1 MPLHSLP
8 INTLDWTTFQKFCT
22 DLLKL
27 DTGIVDSREYLKTG
41 SKQDGIDIYA
51 STEESEKIIVAQCKK
66 KLYISPSE
74 IQDIVN
80 LFLDGKFRDKTK
92 EFILCTSFD
101 FSAKENHENALND
114 VRDKLK
120 KNKIEFRVWDF
131 DGINAHLRSNSS
143 DQYIGLV
150 YRYFRHEV
158 TVEFY
163 GPAYA
168 KYIER
173 LNLPERRSYNFN
185 IAFYIPRNIQ
195 ILDDQQ
201 TSTSL
206 SLQEI
211 IREKYKSHSSAI
223 KLILTAS
230 AGIGKSI
237 EVRHTVNYLISEYK
251 DIFPI
256 YADLRNYDGQ
266 ELDVFLFGSDAL
278 NNNIPNERLF
288 LILDGLDEVS
298 PELFPIIIKKFNS
311 FIQRRPVHFLLSVRS
326 NFIDKNNLPI
336 SDAQL
341 CFLNNLTE
349 IDVKN
354 FTKLQLAEKS
364 DIFLDEL
371 KKHNFF
377 EYCFTP
383 FYLVN
388 LIDLYKSDNF
398 PNNRNE
404 LLKKITLKNLHRD
417 IKRYNNK
424 KKINHIFSVAKKIA
438 FLSSI
443 IGKTAVSTAELKQ
456 FEIDDDDIELLDN
469 LSIIEKHTSTFVED
483 KWSFQHKNIQEYLTA
498 EILSGTTNINAIKD
512 IIFVNGNGLKQVNQR
527 ILNSLSFLISNETT
541 SDKLFNE
548 ILQELLEHD
557 PEVLLKF
564 ESDKLRKEI
573 RDRIFL
579 KIWNKYKAED
589 LSLYSSNKFCLQDIA
604 NFCIIDRQ
612 KIEFLLNEVT
622 NGNNIGLTRN
632 ALVLLI
638 NDQHT
643 PPNKALIRTSLSK
656 VLYDDQTCN
665 SIKGQILGTLHAC
678 KILSKANFEDYL
690 NSNLDTK
697 NIDIREAF
705 LTIIKTERISGYT
718 QFILDSIDI
727 FETEDI
733 DIYDSIVS
741 YYIKDTLCTPL
752 TVGDLSQFLRYLV
765 NNPNRVDRFEDSN
778 KIVFESYEI
787 NTLFSNID
795 AFAKENKEIIIL
807 VYKLMTKLELVEFE
821 NSFFTFFVGF
831 FKQLDLNDFIFKK
844 ALKWKKTLHFSVPF
858 LSIKNLQDLQNLSKG
873 SEQDII
879 ALDNILKM
887 CFYQDEQLF
896 NEIKRY
902 WPYGEHYEIPDFEKP
917 LTNDDIKIVKDQE
930 KQSILL
936 DRNLFFDQASNIFK
950 CYGSNEIK
958 DYLDLMKSGEIDQYM
973 RSLAL
978 TEIGLYSRGKSLTLE
993 EFIEIYSN
1001 DKTWDNFKI
1010 KSIINMLKERNRS
1023 SPINNNLLLF
1033 ARQWCEQQIGTEDFE
1048 DFFWADENGNFQFNY
1063 KKIKVFELYKI
1074 LRFEMSDEMYR
1085 KILIYDLYPHVSSNS
1100 ITQFII
1106 ENTGDMEKLKEKII
1120 FNLQNRK
1127 FPSNILLNHL
1137 YAGKKLNMEG
1147 IIDIAYNELLSR
1159 KDIDSQSKMHLS
1171 KLYLELGGDLEDIL
1185 DEESTKSRILENG
1198 DDTSLEWYLFDLA
1211 LQEGHNWANQFVDI
1225 LVGNISNYQIHRRA
1239 KLINYLFR
1247 TKNDKAIKIWIS
1259 ESIKVGEDILSTS
1272 RNNSISIYLKELS
1285 LEKTIQ
1291 SMLKG
1296 LKELYYNGNYEDY
1309 NNSNSIYEAIIFN
1322 IKGLLENNSDAFSY
1336 LTQGLKQL
1344 KSEFQDDNIKRN
1356 IQNLILT
1363 FNNHYFNTVVN
1374 NYSIV
1379 DAKQI
1384 LATISDRS

>member
-8 INTLDWTTFQKFCT
+8 INTLDWVTFQKFCT
-22 DLLKL
+22 DLLRL
-27 DTGIVDSREYLKTG
+27 DIGVVDSREYLKTG

-66 KLYISPSE
+66 KVYISPSE
-74 IQDIVN
+74 IHDIVN
-80 LFLDGKFRDKTK
+80 SFLDGKFSNKTK

-101 FSAKENHENALND
+101 FSAKENHENALSD
-114 VRDKLK
+114 VREKLK
-120 KNKIEFRVWDF
+120 KSNIEFRVWDF
-131 DGINAHLRSNSS
+131 DGINTHLRSNTS

-163 GPAYA
+163 GPVYA

-201 TSTSL
+201 ISTSP

-266 ELDVFLFGSDAL
+266 ELDIFLFGSDSL

-311 FIQRRPVHFLLSVRS
+311 FIQRRPVNFLLSVRS

-349 IDVKN
+349 VDVKN

-398 PNNRNE
+398 PNNGNE

-424 KKINHIFSVAKKIA
+424 KKINHIFSLAKKIA

-443 IGKTAVSTAELKQ
+443 IGKTAVSTSELKQ
-456 FEIDDDDIELLDN
+456 FEIDDDDIQLLDN
-469 LSIIEKHTSTFVED
+469 LSIIEKHISTFSED

-498 EILSGTTNINAIKD
+498 EILSSTTNINAIKD

-527 ILNSLSFLISNETT
+527 ILNSLSFLISNETI

-548 ILQELLEHD
+548 LLLELLEHD

-564 ESDKLRKEI
+564 ESDKLTKEI
-573 RDRIFL
+573 RDSIFL

-589 LSLYSSNKFCLQDIA
+589 LSLYSSNKFRLQDIE

-612 KIEFLLNEVT
+612 KIEFLLNEIA
-622 NGNNIGLTRN
+622 NGANIGLTRN

-638 NDQHT
+638 NDRHT
-643 PPNKALIRTSLSK
+643 PPNKALIRANLSK

-665 SIKGQILGTLHAC
+665 LIKGQILETLHAC
-678 KILSKANFEDYL
+678 KILTKANFEDYL
-690 NSNLDTK
+690 NSNLETK
-697 NIDIREAF
+697 NIHIRET
-705 LTIIKTERISGYT
+705 LLKIIKTEKIPGYT

-727 FETEDI
+727 CESENMDM
-733 DIYDSIVS
+733 YDSIVS
-741 YYIKDTLCTPL
+741 YYIKDTLCNPQ
-752 TVGDLSQFLRYLV
+752 TVGDLSEFLRYLV

-787 NTLFSNID
+787 STFFSNIHE
-795 AFAKENKEIIIL
+795 FAKVNKEIIIL

-821 NSFFTFFVGF
+821 NSLFALFVEF
-831 FKQLDLNDFIFKK
+831 FKQLHLNDLIFKK
-844 ALKWKKTLHFSVPF
+844 ALKWKKTLHYSVPF
-858 LSIKNLQDLQNLSKG
+858 LSIRNLSDLQNLSTG
-873 SEQDII
+873 SDQNII
-879 ALDNILKM
+879 ALDNILLM
-887 CFYQDEQLF
+887 CFYRDELLF

-902 WPYGEHYEIPDFEKP
+902 WPHSEHYQIPKFEKP
-917 LTNDDIKIVKDQE
+917 PADEDIKSVKDLE

-936 DRNLFFDQASNIFK
+936 DRNLFFKQATDIFK

-958 DYLDLMKSGEIDQYM
+958 DYLDLMNNSGKIDQYM

-978 TEIGLYSRGKSLTLE
+978 TEIGLCSRGKSLTLD
-993 EFIEIYSN
+993 EFIKIYSN
-1001 DKTWDNFKI
+1001 DKTWEYFKI
-1010 KSIINMLKERNRS
+1010 KTVMNMLKERNRS
-1023 SPINNNLLLF
+1023 NPINDKLLLF
-1033 ARQWCEQQIGTEDFE
+1033 ARQWCEKQIGTEDFE
-1048 DFFWADENGNFQFNY
+1048 EFFWEDENGEFQFDY
-1063 KKIKVFELYKI
+1063 KKVKVFELYKI

-1085 KILIYDLYPHVSSNS
+1085 KILIYDLYPYMYSNS

-1106 ENTGDMEKLKEKII
+1106 EKTRDIEQLKEKII

-1127 FPSNILLNHL
+1127 LPSNILLNHL
-1137 YAGKKLNMEG
+1137 YAGKELNMEG
-1147 IIDIAYNELLSR
+1147 VIDIVYNELLSG
-1159 KDIDSQSKMHLS
+1159 KDLNSQSKMHLS

-1185 DEESTKSRILENG
+1185 DKENTKLRILENG
-1198 DDTSLEWYLFDLA
+1198 DDTSLEWYLLDLA
-1211 LQEGHNWANQFVDI
+1211 LQKGFEWTNQFAEILINDI
-1225 LVGNISNYQIHRRA
+1225 SKYEIHRRT
-1239 KLINYLFR
+1239 KLINYLFIN
-1247 TKNDKAIKIWIS
+1247 KNSKAIKIWVS

-1272 RNNSISIYLKELS
+1272 RNNSIIVHLKKLP
-1285 LEKTIQ
+1285 LKKAIQ
-1291 SMLKG
+1291 SLIDG
-1296 LKELYYNGNYEDY
+1296 LKEIYINEVHENYD
-1309 NNSNSIYEAIIFN
+1309 NFNSIYEGIIFN
-1322 IKGLLENNSDAFSY
+1322 IKGLIENSSDAFSY
-1336 LTQGLKQL
+1336 LDQGLKKL
-1344 KSEFQDDNIKRN
+1344 KSEFQNDKIKRN

-1363 FNNHYFNTVVN
+1363 FNNHYFNTIIN
-1374 NYSIV
+1374 NYSIE

-1384 LATISDRS
+1384 LATISK